1 MIERKPLSTARGG
14 ARTAAFHQVNLLRVE
29 GRTLTVLEL
38 AKELGKTA
46 TEIRARIRQLIHH
59 RRPYTLDDFRG

>member
-1 MIERKPLSTARGG
+1 MIDRKPLSTARGG
-14 ARTAAFHQVNLLRVE
+14 ARTAAIHQITLLRVE

-46 TEIRARIRQLIHH
+46 TEIRARVRKLIHQ